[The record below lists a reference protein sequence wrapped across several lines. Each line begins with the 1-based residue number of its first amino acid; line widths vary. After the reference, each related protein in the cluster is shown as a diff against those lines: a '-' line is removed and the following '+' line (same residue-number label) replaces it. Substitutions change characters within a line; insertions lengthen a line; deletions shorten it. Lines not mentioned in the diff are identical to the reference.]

1 MAETLVDKRSDGS
14 YALNERGEWTAYFYT
29 LQKLLSHYLQKGMRM
44 QPAQAQQKLSKLRQ
58 FSEQNIHTI
67 DDYLEKLPQI
77 SNFIGENNL
86 QKLSSFI
93 SQHFITSLDKIR
105 EQLYERELPKA
116 KDRYENPYR
125 VPGNDLLDEFEE
137 AFSKAKILSWPPI
150 NGRVTHADA
159 SASDVEMIRH
169 EPQDT
174 RPPGEKLLEQV
185 STAFMQAKPLI
196 YPPGVASLP
205 AAAGAGPP
213 STEQEFKDDT
223 ERSKMPSQRMLAS
236 LGSEF
241 DVAKSLSYGDH
252 DEGSHYGSN
261 DQTSPYAALP
271 TQVLFKEYTQMMGS
285 VSKFSK
291 TRDNAGYQAWLAKLA
306 PQKKAAIH
314 INNFHSKELNGQTIP
329 WPQQLNKVS
338 TAVFLDITTLS
349 KIKEEIVAYRKVLIK
364 LQGSLRQAAQK
375 SGNPLMIQKLY
386 AQLVSI
392 FENRDT
398 ISSKKTSL
406 KMLLL
411 QVTHAE
417 SKNYLQQEL
426 DQLIDNLKEL
436 YHLD

>member
-44 QPAQAQQKLSKLRQ
+44 QPAQAQQKLSQLRQ

-67 DDYLEKLPQI
+67 DDYLEKLPQV
-77 SNFIGENNL
+77 SKFIGENNL

-93 SQHFITSLDKIR
+93 SQHFITSLDTIR

-150 NGRVTHADA
+150 NGRVTHTDA
-159 SASDVEMIRH
+159 SASDVEMMSH

-185 STAFMQAKPLI
+185 SAAFMQAKPLV
-196 YPPGVASLP
+196 YLASLP
-205 AAAGAGPP
+205 TAASAGPP
-213 STEQEFKDDT
+213 SAQQEFKNDT
-223 ERSKMPSQRMLAS
+223 KMPSQRMLAS

-291 TRDNAGYQAWLAKLA
+291 ARDNAGYQAWLARLA
-306 PQKKAAIH
+306 PQKKAAIY

-338 TAVFLDITTLS
+338 TAVFLDTTTLS
-349 KIKEEIVAYRKVLIK
+349 KIKEEIVAYRKVLTR

-426 DQLIDNLKEL
+426 GQLIDNLKEL